1 MDDLSIFSAL
11 SSRES
16 QVKYLTLLQGQIFYS
31 VQGKGQNREQVT
43 TLVTRVPL

>member
-16 QVKYLTLLQGQIFYS
+16 QVKYLILLSGQIFCS
-31 VQGKGQNREQVT
+31 VQGKGQNQEQG
-43 TLVTRVPL
+43 L